1 MSRADAGLAPL
12 FGLEAVTVV
21 ANVDLERVLVLE
33 ERESHFV
40 GCRVLLH
47 VVQGFDCDAIQR
59 RLGLAR
65 ERPRI
70 VERFLEGPPRLA
82 GHLTCR
88 GGYGGDE
95 AEVVEGRRA
104 NGAEDLACL
113 ADGAPQKLAR
123 LSDLN

>member
-12 FGLEAVTVV
+12 FGLEAVPVV
-21 ANVDLERVLVLE
+21 SNVYLKGVFVLQ
-33 ERESHFV
+33 ERESDLM
-40 GCRVLLH
+40 CSRMLLH

-70 VERFLEGPPRLA
+70 VERFLEGPPRFA

-95 AEVVEGRRA
+95 AEVIEGR
-104 NGAEDLACL
+104 GADGAQDLARL
-113 ADGAPQKLAR
+113 ADRAPQKLGR
-123 LSDLN
+123 LGDL